1 MRYGG
6 RAVGERQPHSVEQ
19 LSQCQSHTQVNI
31 LVCLSWIQTLLL
43 FLHDDWDLACNECP
57 ALSYT

>member
-1 MRYGG
+1 MRYRG

-31 LVCLSWIQTLLL
+31 LVCLSRIQTLLL

-57 ALSYT
+57 ALCYT

>member
-6 RAVGERQPHSVEQ
+6 RAVGERQAHSVEQ
-19 LSQCQSHTQVNI
+19 LNQCQSHTLVNM
-31 LVCLSWIQTLLL
+31 LVCVSWIQILLL

-57 ALSYT
+57 APRYT